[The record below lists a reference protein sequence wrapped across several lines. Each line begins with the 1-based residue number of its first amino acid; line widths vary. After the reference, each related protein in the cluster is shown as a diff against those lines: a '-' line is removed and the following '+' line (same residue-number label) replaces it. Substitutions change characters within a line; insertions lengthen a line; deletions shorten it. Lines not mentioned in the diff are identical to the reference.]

1 MCLFWKICVFLLSE
15 IFEIKPKNISKAM
28 SESIDDKILNSI
40 KKHGRGSVFSTEEYI
55 HYGDPYAVQKVHR

>member
-1 MCLFWKICVFLLSE
+1 
-15 IFEIKPKNISKAM
+15 M

-40 KKHGRGSVFSTEEYI
+40 KKRGSGSVFSTEEYA